1 MATRIKP
8 PDDEN
13 WESTPT
19 RNKRAEEM
27 ARRIT
32 LRNQAHEEDE
42 DDGIPPARQH
52 RQQGS
57 YSASPPNEKQ
67 CNDTISA
74 SAQTS
79 MKPSCKVKQKR
90 YCGGAD
96 SISKTYS
103 ISVLCN
109 KAMDIYGAK
118 NRVTKSA
125 IMHEALVAGLDPV
138 YFEKAAIFAEIQERY
153 NSGESFESLMELR
166 QKLGAVTKKTQQRN
180 MIEGATIKVCLV
192 TTHEDAAALDFYC
205 KEVGIPYGVAVD
217 QCLRSYLADYL
228 KEADD
233 WLTFMGV

>member
-8 PDDEN
+8 PDDDN
-13 WESTPT
+13 WESTTP

-32 LRNQAHEEDE
+32 LRNQAHEEE
-42 DDGIPPARQH
+42 DDDVLPARQR
-52 RQQGS
+52 RQQDS
-57 YSASPPNEKQ
+57 RSASPQEEKQ
-67 CNDTISA
+67 HNDTISA
-74 SAQTS
+74 SASTPTQAAPKA
-79 MKPSCKVKQKR
+79 KPKK
-90 YCGGAD
+90 YNGGAN

-125 IMHEALVAGLDPV
+125 ILHEALAAGLDSV
-138 YFEKAAIFAEIQERY
+138 YFEKAAIFAEIQARY
-153 NSGESFESLMELR
+153 NSGESFESLMDLR

-180 MIEGATIKVCLV
+180 MIEGPTIKVCLV

-217 QCLRSYLADYL
+217 QCLRSYLTDYL
-228 KEADD
+228 KEADA
-233 WLTFMGV
+233 WLAFMGV